1 MNEILFALM
10 IVANAPSVPDQQ
22 VAVFASR
29 SECIREAQA
38 IIQQGPS
45 AYCVPVNQQP
55 SPEEAIRK
63 MTAMIKLMMK
73 EMNVSSN

>member
-10 IVANAPSVPDQQ
+10 MISKAPNMPDQQ
-22 VAVFASR
+22 LAVFTSR
-29 SECIREAQA
+29 AQCMQEAQS

-45 AYCVPVNQQP
+45 AYCVPLNQQP

-63 MTAMIKLMMK
+63 MSAMMRMMMK
-73 EMNVSSN
+73 EMDNVR

>member
-10 IVANAPSVPDQQ
+10 IAAKVPNMPDQQ
-22 VAVFASR
+22 VAVFSSR
-29 SECIREAQA
+29 AQCMQEAQN

-55 SPEEAIRK
+55 SPEEAVRK
-63 MTAMIKLMMK
+63 MTALMKTMMK
-73 EMNVSSN
+73 EMESVR